1 MLVFKFSV
9 HSNSSVTD
17 SLNSPFLRLV
27 LVEAGGGNN
36 NLFPNLPVDILAEGQ
51 GCSIGSKS

>member
-9 HSNSSVTD
+9 HSNSSVAD
-17 SLNSPFLRLV
+17 SLDSPFLRLV

-36 NLFPNLPVDILAEGQ
+36 NLLPNLPVNILAEGQ
-51 GCSIGSKS
+51 RCSIGS